1 MKRPNLWI
9 CGFVALLL
17 AAGLGCNL
25 TAPFLSPTPEITP
38 TPPPTPTAPV
48 PGMTPLEYPVGGY
61 DLAYPAGWVAA
72 LRQGAII
79 LSPSQDVAD
88 TMDWTSGALMIVLSG
103 RPEEVFATTPEEEQT
118 AAALLEST
126 LEGFRS
132 QEDAE
137 IGEVETR
144 RFARQE
150 GVGVLLG
157 WTEMGISLKG
167 YLAAYVDEEIVA
179 LMLAAS
185 PADQWEAVWPQVDAI
200 LASAVFY
207 APREATPEKRG
218 NLQRDVPAEAALKI
232 GGVDEW
238 TYCSP
243 GDEYVTIDVAARG
256 DWDPFLEV
264 LNPAGDSIAADDD
277 SGGEFNP
284 YIFGLHLTGPGC
296 YALRVSAYAGY
307 GAYEIA
313 LRTGEPP
320 GGGTISYG
328 KTVESNLALGEQEN
342 WTFEGQAGDGVR
354 ISMVGSGELTD
365 TYLELFGPDDLLLV
379 SDDESG
385 EGGFALIAGYLLPR
399 TGTYRIVA
407 QSYAGESGPYTLS
420 LEQVTVTV
428 QSIAYGETLS
438 GTLTADSPYG
448 YWTFAGT
455 EGDPVTISM
464 VGAGGMDTYLELYGP
479 DGTMLIA
486 DDDSGGDYAALIA
499 DYALPQTGVYRI
511 VGRSLSVPGPYTLSL
526 KKK

>member
-1 MKRPNLWI
+1 MKKRTILRLLGGAVILPL
-9 CGFVALLL
+9 VA
-17 AAGLGCNL
+17 GGGCFG
-25 TAPFLSPTPEITP
+25 PLSP
-38 TPPPTPTAPV
+38 PTATPSPTV
-48 PGMTPLEYPVGGY
+48 PPLEMTPLEYPVGGY
-61 DLAYPAGWVAA
+61 DLAYPADWVAA
-72 LRQGAII
+72 LQQGAII
-79 LSPSQDVAD
+79 LSPSQDIAD

-103 RPEEVFATTPEEEQT
+103 RPEDVFAATPEEEQT

-137 IGEVETR
+137 VGEVETR

-157 WTEMGISLKG
+157 WTEMGVSLKG

-200 LASAVFY
+200 LASTVFY

-218 NLQRDVPAEAALKI
+218 SLQRDVPTAARLKI
-232 GGVDEW
+232 GGIDEW

-243 GDEYVTIDVAARG
+243 GNEYVTIDVTAWG
-256 DWDPFLEV
+256 GWDPFLEV
-264 LNPAGDSIAADDD
+264 LNPAGDSIASDDD
-277 SGGEFNP
+277 SGGDFNP
-284 YIFGLHLTGPGC
+284 YIFGLHLTEPGC

-365 TYLELFGPDDLLLV
+365 TYLELFGPDDILLV

-438 GTLTADSPYG
+438 GTLTADFPYG
-448 YWTFAGT
+448 YWTFEGT

-511 VGRSLSVPGPYTLSL
+511 VGRSLSVPGSYTLSL